1 MKYFGRDFA
10 QGLDE
15 DERQRRVEEYFHRH
29 IPRIAERLP
38 AELASFVAAQAR
50 GDRGSNLH
58 DGVVT
63 EVRYSRATRALALEV
78 CAGDLEQGYCTIS
91 LSFGDVTNLAQ
102 AVAELIAATSR
113 REVILYDEIG
123 ALEPRGVRLCLL
135 FSGAA
140 QVEIRFGTFHV
151 QVAPR
156 TARVALASE
165 PTRVVELEG

>member
-78 CAGDLEQGYCTIS
+78 CAG
-91 LSFGDVTNLAQ
+91 
-102 AVAELIAATSR
+102 
-113 REVILYDEIG
+113 
-123 ALEPRGVRLCLL
+123 
-135 FSGAA
+135 
-140 QVEIRFGTFHV
+140 
-151 QVAPR
+151 
-156 TARVALASE
+156 
-165 PTRVVELEG
+165 